1 MPDEDPTPNP
11 QPTPPAPQP
20 APPKP
25 PWGDNPDLYDPEKAA
40 SLIAGLRADKAA
52 ADQRTADAVAQAV
65 QTAQAEFTQK
75 IGKSLG
81 LVADDTPASAEEVT
95 ASIREKDDT
104 ITAQADRIKELT
116 ATNAV
121 LRFAGDLNA
130 DVTELTDSTSF
141 QRKLVA
147 LDTSASDYDSQV
159 EALIKDAV
167 DNNARFR
174 KTQVASRSGGETP
187 PSGGLPSGDPDDIE
201 ALRKKRLE
209 ERSK

>member
-1 MPDEDPTPNP
+1 MPEDEPTPDP

-20 APPKP
+20 TPPKP

-52 ADQRTADAVAQAV
+52 ADQRVKDAVAEAV
-65 QTAQAEFTQK
+65 ANAQTDLAQK

-81 LVADDTPASAEEVT
+81 LVADDQPASAEELT
-95 ASIREKDDT
+95 ASIREKDDMIATQATT
-104 ITAQADRIKELT
+104 IQELT

-121 LRFAGDLNA
+121 LRFAGEHNA
-130 DVTELTDSTSF
+130 DVDELTDSTSF

-167 DNNARFR
+167 EKNARFR
-174 KTQVASRSGGETP
+174 KTQVASRSGGDTP

>member
-20 APPKP
+20 IPPKP
-25 PWGDNPDLYDPEKAA
+25 PWADNPDLYDPEKAA
-40 SLIAGLRADKAA
+40 TLIANLRADKAA
-52 ADQRTADAVAQAV
+52 ADDRVTAAVAEAV
-65 QTAQAEFTQK
+65 ANAQADLAQK

-81 LVADDTPASAEEVT
+81 LVADETPASAEELT

-104 ITAQADRIKELT
+104 IASQATQIQELT

-121 LRFAGDLNA
+121 LRFADRLNA
-130 DVTELTDSTSF
+130 DVDELTDSSSF
-141 QRKLVA
+141 QGKLKA

-167 DNNARFR
+167 DQNARFR
-174 KTQVASRSGGETP
+174 KTQVASRSGGATP
-187 PSGGLPSGDPDDIE
+187 PSGGSPTGDPDDID

-209 ERSK
+209 ERSQ

>member
-1 MPDEDPTPNP
+1 MPEEEPTPNP

-20 APPKP
+20 TPPKP

-52 ADQRTADAVAQAV
+52 ADQRVQDAVAEAV
-65 QTAQAEFTQK
+65 ANAQTDLAQK

-81 LVADDTPASAEEVT
+81 LVAEDSPASAEELT

-104 ITAQADRIKELT
+104 IASQATQIQELT

-130 DVTELTDSTSF
+130 DVNELTDSSSF
-141 QRKLVA
+141 QRKLAAV
-147 LDTSASDYDSQV
+147 DTSASDYDSQV

-167 DNNARFR
+167 DKNPRFR
-174 KTQVASRSGGETP
+174 KTQVASRSGGATP
-187 PSGGLPSGDPDDIE
+187 PSGGTPTGDPDDIE